1 MRSSTRL
8 KTWRGEAGS
17 GVPSFLKKSTRK
29 NAVWGSQVRGRKVD
43 KSIRA
48 RASGY
53 PVCQP
58 VRLTLSYRTSELSQ
72 PKITSQKPKPDSTA
86 EKNFSSEMYLP
97 QIGRASCR
105 ERV

>member
-72 PKITSQKPKPDSTA
+72 DRKSTRL
-86 EKNFSSEMYLP
+86 NSSPPMYLV
-97 QIGRASCR
+97 CR
-105 ERV
+105 LLLEKKKNKI